1 MITKSLLKPWGKE
14 IAAVSSKNARILIV
28 DDEREFADSLAEHM
42 SNLGYSARIAY
53 DGKTALEQFRSG
65 DYHVVLTDL
74 QMPGM
79 DGMDLLDR
87 IKKLD
92 GGSVVVVLTGFGTV
106 EAAVKAIKAGAYD
119 FITKPVKLE
128 QLEIVVARALEKRR
142 LIKQIGFF
150 RGLTLAILVSIPVWL
165 VLGIILAWKLL

>member
-1 MITKSLLKPWGKE
+1 VT
-14 IAAVSSKNARILIV
+14 SKDARILIV
-28 DDEREFADSLAEHM
+28 DDEKEFADGLAEHM
-42 SNLGYSARIAY
+42 SGLGYSVKTAY

-74 QMPGM
+74 QMPGL

-87 IKKLD
+87 IKKL
-92 GGSVVVVLTGFGTV
+92 GANSVVVVITGFGTV
-106 EAAVKAIKAGAYD
+106 EAAVKAIRAGAYD

-128 QLEIVVARALEKRR
+128 QLEIVVARALEKRQ
-142 LIKQIGFF
+142 LTKQIGFF
-150 RGLTLAILVSIPVWL
+150 RGLTLAILVSIPLWL